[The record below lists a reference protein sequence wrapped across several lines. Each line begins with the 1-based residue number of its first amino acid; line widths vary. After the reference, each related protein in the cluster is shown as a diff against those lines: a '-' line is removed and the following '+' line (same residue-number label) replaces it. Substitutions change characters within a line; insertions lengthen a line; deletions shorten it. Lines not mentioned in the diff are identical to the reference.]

1 MSFFSLPSVS
11 SLSSVSKILDFNP
24 QLSTSLFPPQVQIG
38 IKAFN
43 QAAGVA
49 GQFGIKIPTSDD
61 LLKMA
66 NGEID
71 KVLGGIKGSDI
82 YKQASQA
89 VTKILAGA
97 DANGNIDPQKLLNSI
112 DWLL

>member
-1 MSFFSLPSVS
+1 M
-11 SLSSVSKILDFNP
+11 
-24 QLSTSLFPPQVQIG
+24 G
-38 IKAFN
+38 IKAFDT
-43 QAAGVA
+43 AAGVA

-89 VTKILAGA
+89 VTKILAATDG
-97 DANGNIDPQKLLNSI
+97 GNVDPQKLLNSI

>member
-1 MSFFSLPSVS
+1 MGL
-11 SLSSVSKILDFNP
+11 KALDTA
-24 QLSTSLFPPQVQIG
+24 S
-38 IKAFN
+38 
-43 QAAGVA
+43 GVA
-49 GQFGIKIPTSDD
+49 GNFGVKIPTSDD

-82 YKQASQA
+82 FKQASSA
-89 VTKILAGA
+89 VTKIIAGSE
-97 DANGNIDPQKLLNSI
+97 GGVVDPEKLLNSI